1 MRSCARASNTW
12 SRRASSLNLLFVI
25 DPPEELKA
33 YKDTTVAMMRA
44 AQARGHA
51 VFACEQSAL
60 LWAKSAVAAR
70 ATRLSLSDDDEDWY
84 SIQEALERPLPE
96 FDAVLM
102 RKDPPF
108 DMEYVASTWL
118 LSEAERQGAK
128 VFNAPNAVRDHNEKF
143 SIAEFS
149 KFTVPSLVA
158 RAMPDLQGFIDEH
171 RHVVLKRLD
180 GMGGAGI
187 FVLRHDDPNR
197 NVIVETISALGTR
210 SVMAQRYI
218 PEIAQGDKRV
228 LLIDGSVVPQCLARI
243 PKTGESRG
251 NLAAGAR
258 GVAQPV
264 SARHREIAAALG
276 PKLAARGLLLVG
288 LDVIGDWLT
297 EINVTSPTCFREIQD
312 QSGFDV
318 SGMFMDALEA
328 RLA

>member
-1 MRSCARASNTW
+1 
-12 SRRASSLNLLFVI
+12 
-25 DPPEELKA
+25 
-33 YKDTTVAMMRA
+33 MMRA

-51 VFACEQSAL
+51 VFVCEQTTL
-60 LWAKSAVAAR
+60 RWAKNAVTAR
-70 ATRLSLSDDDEDWY
+70 TTRISVTADDADWY
-84 SIQEALERPLPE
+84 RAHETAERPLRE

-118 LSEAERQGAK
+118 LSEAGRQGAK
-128 VFNAPNAVRDHNEKF
+128 VFNEPGAVRDHNEKF
-143 SIAEFS
+143 SIAGFTQ
-149 KFTVPSLVA
+149 FTVPSLVA
-158 RAMPDLQGFIDEH
+158 RRMEDLQAFVDEH

-197 NVIVETISALGTR
+197 NVIVETISDFGTR

-218 PEIAQGDKRV
+218 PEIAHGDKRV
-228 LLIDGSVVPQCLARI
+228 LLIDGQLVPHCLARI
-243 PKTGESRG
+243 PKPGESRG

-258 GVAQPV
+258 GLAQPV
-264 SARHREIAAALG
+264 TGRHREIAAALG
-276 PKLAARGLLLVG
+276 PKLAERGLLLVG

-312 QSGFDV
+312 QTGLDV
-318 SGMFMDALEA
+318 AGMFIGALESK
-328 RLA
+328 LS

>member
-1 MRSCARASNTW
+1 
-12 SRRASSLNLLFVI
+12 
-25 DPPEELKA
+25 
-33 YKDTTVAMMRA
+33 MMRA

-51 VFACEQSAL
+51 VFICEQAAL
-60 LWAKSAVAAR
+60 HWAKNSVNAR
-70 ATRLSLSDDDEDWY
+70 ATRLSVTADDADWY
-84 SIQEALERPLPE
+84 RAHETAQRPLHE

-118 LSEAERQGAK
+118 LSEAGRQGAK
-128 VFNAPNAVRDHNEKF
+128 VFNEPGAVRDHNEKF
-143 SIAEFS
+143 SIAEFGQ
-149 KFTVPSLVA
+149 FTAPSLVS
-158 RAMPDLQGFIDEH
+158 RRMEDLQGFVEEH

-197 NVIVETISALGTR
+197 NVIVETISDFGTR

-218 PEIAQGDKRV
+218 PEIARGDKRV
-228 LLIDGSVVPQCLARI
+228 LLIDGKIVPHCLARI
-243 PKTGESRG
+243 PKPGESRG
-251 NLAAGAR
+251 NLAAGGR

-264 SARHREIAAALG
+264 GERDREIAAALG
-276 PKLAARGLLLVG
+276 PNLAARGLLLVG

-318 SGMFMDALEA
+318 SGMFMDALESK
-328 RLA
+328 LS